1 MTILK
6 FCLGRGG
13 GGVGDRSPNSE
24 LASPSTALDDDGWG
38 SGLTGNFTLV
48 ELYSDDGV
56 SSSSCSSPS
65 VVKYFITAI
74 ARIPSGSVRSF
85 HSVQLNSTQGWNTS
99 FRGCGGGRTAPKVL
113 VFKLGPSQLGRPPRP
128 DLTNRYAL
136 HNIPLTN

>member
-85 HSVQLNSTQGWNTS
+85 HSVQLNST
-99 FRGCGGGRTAPKVL
+99 K
-113 VFKLGPSQLGRPPRP
+113 
-128 DLTNRYAL
+128 
-136 HNIPLTN
+136 